1 METAF
6 AKTDMFHTEQLV
18 DTIQKLS
25 LANDI
30 ESIIKVVRSAARELT
45 NADGATFVLRDE
57 NMCYYVDEDAI
68 GPLWKG
74 HRFPIEAC
82 ISGWVMLNKKPAVIM
97 DIFKDGRV
105 PIDAYRPTFVKSL
118 VMVPIRTIEP
128 IGAIGNYWADY
139 QMPSAEKVTLL
150 QALADITTVSI
161 ENISIRN
168 KLEEKLT
175 ERNQMLDQ
183 LKKQKQQLEEFT
195 HIISHNLRAPL
206 SNLLILN
213 DMIHKSDFVD
223 DKLRYL
229 EKQGKVVNLLHETF
243 EELVDASQVRMDF
256 SIEKEYLDLNQSMD
270 KAIHL
275 LEGEIIESKAN
286 IFYDFTLTKSVH
298 FPKKYMDSIIF
309 NLLSNAIKY
318 RSPDRVPNIDLRSY
332 QQNGFV
338 YIEVND
344 NGLGIDLNK
353 HGDKIFKLRK
363 TFHANP
369 QAKGFGLFITKTQ
382 LEAMGG
388 DITVRSIYGQ
398 GSTFIVKVLGNH

>member
-318 RSPDRVPNIDLRSY
+318 
-332 QQNGFV
+332 
-338 YIEVND
+338 
-344 NGLGIDLNK
+344 GLGIDLNK